1 MAILRAKISTTALLT
16 LLWASSSTAQT
27 TVTSEASDTG
37 QSSQR
42 PIEQIT
48 VTAEQSILAIRFQ
61 LRAAEDDLF
70 ARFNELNSRDEF
82 DIDCKTIRH
91 SYSYIPRR
99 ECEPKFL
106 SRERQS
112 NAIDVISRMRDDG
125 VPSGG
130 GLGGAAVAGG
140 GDSAA
145 AALNLD
151 ALENYGQDD
160 VELKAIL
167 SQKYEEMNTEMA
179 RLAAEN
185 PDFLRALMR
194 VEAFRKALVEARE
207 EQFGEAP
214 SC

>member
-1 MAILRAKISTTALLT
+1 
-16 LLWASSSTAQT
+16 
-27 TVTSEASDTG
+27 V
-37 QSSQR
+37 R
-42 PIEQIT
+42 PIEEIT

-82 DIDCKTIRH
+82 DIECKTVRH
-91 SYSYIPRR
+91 TTSYIPRR

-112 NAIDVISRMRDDG
+112 NAIDVMSRMRDDG
-125 VPSGG
+125 IASGG

-140 GDSAA
+140 GDGAVS
-145 AALNLD
+145 ALNLD
-151 ALENYGQDD
+151 ALEDYGQNDA
-160 VELKAIL
+160 ELKAVL
-167 SQKYEEMNTEMA
+167 SQKYEEMNAEMF

-207 EQFGEAP
+207 ERFAESQV
-214 SC
+214 C

>member
-1 MAILRAKISTTALLT
+1 M
-16 LLWASSSTAQT
+16 
-27 TVTSEASDTG
+27 
-37 QSSQR
+37 R
-42 PIEQIT
+42 PIEEIT

-61 LRAAEDDLF
+61 LRAAEDDMF

-82 DIDCKTIRH
+82 DIECKTIRH

-106 SRERQS
+106 TRERQS

-125 VPSGG
+125 IPSGG

-140 GDSAA
+140 GDGAA
-145 AALNLD
+145 SALNLD
-151 ALENYGQDD
+151 ALENYGQGDL
-160 VELKAIL
+160 ELKAIL
-167 SQKYEEMNTEMA
+167 SQKYEEMNTEMF

-207 EQFGEAP
+207 ERFAESQV
-214 SC
+214 C